1 MWRLFKNII
10 LLYIF
15 LFAVACGE
23 DVKPSLRGVFGDE
36 DSSSEVNLD
45 LTDLQAGGEMIILTL
60 YGPDSYF
67 EFRGEDFGNQYKIA
81 NEYAKSIGVKSRVDV
96 CRSVREMLEKLK
108 EGDGDLIA
116 YDLPV
121 DSSEDEVIYCGN
133 KTIKG
138 FLDTLAVVERDPS
151 IRTEGD
157 VAWAVRK
164 SSPDLARELKKWLDV
179 HADKLLAM
187 SQPKV
192 KGGRDGRK
200 YTAYVSDEY
209 FPDIPSFGDYPGN
222 GQYHEG
228 ASRGGRGYD
237 NSSNNYSN
245 KGKISYYDALF
256 MRYSSVCGWDWHL
269 LAAVAYNE
277 SSFNPNAVSPMG
289 AMGLM
294 QLMPSTAR
302 QFGVSNAFDPE
313 QSVKASARYFANLM
327 AHYAVVPN
335 PDERI
340 NFALAAYNAG
350 PGHVDDARRLAEKR
364 GRDKNVWK
372 GNVDEFVLYMSNPDY
387 YNDPVVKYGY
397 FRGGETYNYV
407 NYIRKDWEKFRNR

>member
-1 MWRLFKNII
+1 
-10 LLYIF
+10 
-15 LFAVACGE
+15 
-23 DVKPSLRGVFGDE
+23 
-36 DSSSEVNLD
+36 
-45 LTDLQAGGEMIILTL
+45 
-60 YGPDSYF
+60 
-67 EFRGEDFGNQYKIA
+67 
-81 NEYAKSIGVKSRVDV
+81 
-96 CRSVREMLEKLK
+96 
-108 EGDGDLIA
+108 
-116 YDLPV
+116 
-121 DSSEDEVIYCGN
+121 
-133 KTIKG
+133 
-138 FLDTLAVVERDPS
+138 
-151 IRTEGD
+151 
-157 VAWAVRK
+157 
-164 SSPDLARELKKWLDV
+164 
-179 HADKLLAM
+179 
-187 SQPKV
+187 
-192 KGGRDGRK
+192 
-200 YTAYVSDEY
+200 
-209 FPDIPSFGDYPGN
+209 
-222 GQYHEG
+222 
-228 ASRGGRGYD
+228 
-237 NSSNNYSN
+237 
-245 KGKISYYDALF
+245 
-256 MRYSSVCGWDWHL
+256 
-269 LAAVAYNE
+269 
-277 SSFNPNAVSPMG
+277 MG

>member
-121 DSSEDEVIYCGN
+121 DSAEDEVIYCGN

-200 YTAYVSDEY
+200 YTAYVSDE
-209 FPDIPSFGDYPGN
+209 
-222 GQYHEG
+222 
-228 ASRGGRGYD
+228 
-237 NSSNNYSN
+237 
-245 KGKISYYDALF
+245 
-256 MRYSSVCGWDWHL
+256 
-269 LAAVAYNE
+269 
-277 SSFNPNAVSPMG
+277 
-289 AMGLM
+289 
-294 QLMPSTAR
+294 
-302 QFGVSNAFDPE
+302 
-313 QSVKASARYFANLM
+313 
-327 AHYAVVPN
+327 
-335 PDERI
+335 
-340 NFALAAYNAG
+340 
-350 PGHVDDARRLAEKR
+350 
-364 GRDKNVWK
+364 
-372 GNVDEFVLYMSNPDY
+372 
-387 YNDPVVKYGY
+387 
-397 FRGGETYNYV
+397 
-407 NYIRKDWEKFRNR
+407 